1 MRAVIVAALFAVFLH
16 GCASTTTGVPPCPAS
31 LASATGP
38 CLYDPTA
45 KAQAPAGPVK
55 EFRRS
60 DSASRELRGKAVPYS
75 FWVDDSWQSVEPSN
89 PLEQEFELRHAD
101 RSRFALVIPT
111 RFRVPPTALRKRLED
126 NLRARDR
133 EARVT
138 YEERRLVNGAE
149 IVYVNANL
157 TVEQIPMAMAAYL
170 WSGTKGSVQVIVV
183 VPRDDFPSLRPESEE
198 FLNGFVAPAP

>member
-1 MRAVIVAALFAVFLH
+1 MRAVILLALVAVFLH

-31 LASATGP
+31 LASATAP

-45 KAQAPAGPVK
+45 KVQVPTGPMK
-55 EFRRS
+55 EFRRP
-60 DSASRELRGKAVPYS
+60 DSASRELKGKAVPYS
-75 FWVDDSWQSVEPSN
+75 FWVGDSWQSVEPSN

-133 EARVT
+133 DARVT
-138 YEERRLVNGAE
+138 YEERRRVNGAE
-149 IVYVNANL
+149 IVYVNADMTL
-157 TVEQIPMAMAAYL
+157 DQTPVAMAAYL
-170 WSGTKGSVQVIVV
+170 WSGPQGSVQVIVI
-183 VPRDDFPSLRPESEE
+183 VPRDDFPLLRPESEE